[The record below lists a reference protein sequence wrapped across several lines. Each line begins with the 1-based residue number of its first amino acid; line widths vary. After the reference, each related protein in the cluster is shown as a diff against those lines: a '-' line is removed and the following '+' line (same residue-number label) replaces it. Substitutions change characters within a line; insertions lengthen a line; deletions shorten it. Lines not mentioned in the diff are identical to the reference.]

1 MVRHTSAAE
10 RREKVAARLAARS
23 RRTATKA
30 TARHAAAALT
40 AAADQDLFETV
51 SHGRAVLAFPGTYQD
66 RERILAAAR
75 AAAAEWRRRFPGRLP
90 APAKK
95 WARVAHGIAHELFAA
110 GSTA

>member
-1 MVRHTSAAE
+1 MRHMNAAE

-23 RRTATKA
+23 RRTAEVGVVPTSDK
-30 TARHAAAALT
+30 
-40 AAADQDLFETV
+40 DLFERM
-51 SHGRAVLAFPGTYQD
+51 SHGRAILAFPKTYAHQNTVA
-66 RERILAAAR
+66 ILAAAR

-95 WARVAHGIAHELFAA
+95 WAKIAHGIALGLFAE